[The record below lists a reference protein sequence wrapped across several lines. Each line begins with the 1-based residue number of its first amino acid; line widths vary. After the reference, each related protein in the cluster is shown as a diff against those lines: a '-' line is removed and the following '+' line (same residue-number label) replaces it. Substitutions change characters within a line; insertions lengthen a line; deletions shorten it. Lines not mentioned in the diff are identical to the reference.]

1 MNWRNVRLIFGREVL
16 DQLRDRRTLFMVA
29 VLPLLLYPALGIGM
43 MQLTVLFSEQP
54 RTVVILGAADLPPPQ
69 LIDGQRFAR
78 AWFET
83 NVDAQ
88 GKLEVF
94 TDLPPAQAP
103 QDAPVSKETSD
114 AEAASNEA
122 VEAESLPKT
131 VTTGRQSDSEQDK
144 RRTKI
149 LTDAAKL
156 RVLIDQLRSL
166 NPAAVDRNQPT
177 VALSPQLEATQ
188 IELKKSMSEL
198 FKQSGI
204 QVLIIIPPGF
214 AQSIDDVK
222 QQLARQKG
230 EGAPADNSARIA
242 GLDYTRPL
250 IIRNR
255 ADDKSAIAYTRVIE
269 VMDSWERQIL
279 RDQLRAGGLP
289 EQLPTPIRAN
299 VVELA
304 DSQQVANNVWSKLF
318 PAMLI
323 IMSVTGAFYPAID
336 LAAGEKER
344 GTMETLLICPASRT
358 EIVLGKFLTVMCFSM
373 ATAVLNL
380 LSLSFT
386 GKYVS
391 SLAASNLSRN
401 VDLTLPAFSSLIWV
415 AILLIPIAALFSAL
429 CLALAT
435 FARSSKEGQYYLTP
449 LLMVTL
455 GLTVFCLSPAVEMQ
469 PFYSVLPVVGPALLL
484 KERLLGTADSQL
496 LWLYSIPV
504 LITSAGYSLLALW
517 WAIDQFSRE
526 EVLFREAERFEIK
539 LWLKQL
545 LRDKTPTPSFAEA
558 GVCFVV
564 LMLLQ
569 FAALKMFQRPL
580 SQARPEEM
588 GGVMLKLMIIQQIA
602 IIATPALIMGIMLT
616 TSIRQTFQFRLPQ
629 FRYLAAAVVLS
640 LSIFPLSLELS
651 HRLSWFFPPLPE
663 SMKLVGELLGRQ
675 ELPVWLLFLAFAIAP
690 AICEELAFRGFMLSG
705 FRQGGRHGVAIV
717 ISAICFGVIHMV
729 PQQVFNAALLGLVIG
744 LLAVQSRSILP
755 GIIYH
760 FIHNG
765 TQVWLSQQS
774 KQLAKP
780 GPHEYLITIS
790 EGEPAFRPYLL
801 ILCGLVATGTLLWLA
816 SKPFPPR
823 EDGLPENETSGDGL
837 PTDLGGQVPHLHG
850 PITAARS

>member
-1 MNWRNVRLIFGREVL
+1 MNWRNVWLIFRREVL

-69 LIDGQRFAR
+69 LLDGHRFAQ

-83 NVDAQ
+83 NTESQ
-88 GKLEVF
+88 NKLEVI
-94 TDLPPAQAP
+94 TDLPAENT
-103 QDAPVSKETSD
+103 DTENSKPLSAD
-114 AEAASNEA
+114 AEQPSNTTKKSTASPA
-122 VEAESLPKT
+122 DLAR
-131 VTTGRQSDSEQDK
+131 RQ
-144 RRTKI
+144 RI
-149 LTDAAKL
+149 LNQAKEL
-156 RVLIDQLRSL
+156 QVLIEQLKLL
-166 NPAAVDRNQPT
+166 NPAAVERGRP
-177 VALSPQLEATQ
+177 AALLSPELEATQ
-188 IELKKSMSEL
+188 VQLRKTMSEL

-204 QVLIIIPPGF
+204 QVLIIIPPDF
-214 AQSIDDVK
+214 DQSIEAVK
-222 QQLARQKG
+222 QQLASQRSQHG
-230 EGAPADNSARIA
+230 EDGAKDATSPLAPTIPLAPASNF
-242 GLDYTRPL
+242 DYPRPL

-255 ADDKSAIAYTRVIE
+255 ADDKSVIAYTRVVE
-269 VMDSWERQIL
+269 VMESWERQIL
-279 RDQLRAGGLP
+279 RDQLKAGGLP
-289 EQLPTPIRAN
+289 EQLPTPIRAH

-323 IMSVTGAFYPAID
+323 IMAVTGAFYPAID

-358 EIVLGKFLTVMCFSM
+358 EIVLGKFFTVMGFSM

-401 VDLTLPAFSSLIWV
+401 VDLTLPAFSSLVWV
-415 AILLIPIAALFSAL
+415 AVLLIPIAALFSAL

-469 PFYSVLPVVGPALLL
+469 PFYSILPVVGPALLL
-484 KERLLGTADSQL
+484 KERLLGTADSYL

-526 EVLFREAERFEIK
+526 EVLFRESERFELK

-564 LMLLQ
+564 IMLLQ
-569 FAALKMFQRPL
+569 FAALKMFQQPL
-580 SQARPEEM
+580 SRAKPNEL
-588 GGVMLKLMIIQQIA
+588 GGIMLKLMIVQQVA
-602 IIATPALIMGIMLT
+602 IIATPALMMGIILT
-616 TSIRQTFQFRLPQ
+616 TSVRQTFQFRLPKL
-629 FRYLAAAVVLS
+629 RYLAASIILALS
-640 LSIFPLSLELS
+640 VFPLSLELS
-651 HRLSWFFPPLPE
+651 HRLAWFFPPLPE
-663 SMKLVGELLGRQ
+663 SMKQVGELLSKNEQ
-675 ELPVWLLFLAFAIAP
+675 PLWLLLVAFAIAP
-690 AICEELAFRGFMLSG
+690 AICEELAFRGFILSG
-705 FRQGGRHGVAIV
+705 LRQGGRHGLAIV
-717 ISAICFGVIHMV
+717 ISAISFGIIHMV
-729 PQQVFNAALLGLVIG
+729 SQQVFNAALLGLIIG
-744 LLAVQSRSILP
+744 LLAVQSRSIYP
-755 GIIYH
+755 GMLYH
-760 FIHNG
+760 FLHNG
-765 TQVWLSQQS
+765 MQVGLSQIQT
-774 KQLAKP
+774 QLTKP
-780 GPHEYLITIS
+780 GFHQTFITVT
-790 EGEPAFRPYLL
+790 EGELVFRPLL
-801 ILCGLVATGTLLWLA
+801 LLLCALIAMAALTWLV
-816 SKPFPPR
+816 SQPYPPR
-823 EDGLPENETSGDGL
+823 EESPAPAN
-837 PTDLGGQVPHLHG
+837 
-850 PITAARS
+850 